1 MSTVKQKALEAR
13 VLLND
18 PAFQNVMEEIRSEA
32 VGVFL
37 DASCDISRITSAHER
52 VRSVQIVL
60 DALQARI
67 DAESIADK
75 KEGQHRASD

>member
-1 MSTVKQKALEAR
+1 MSTVKQKAFEAR
-13 VLLND
+13 SLLND
-18 PAFQNVMEEIRSEA
+18 PAFQNIMEEIRSDA

-37 DASCDISRITSAHER
+37 DATCDIDRIAGAHER
-52 VRSVQIVL
+52 VRSVQIIL

-67 DAESIADK
+67 DAESIEDK